1 MTRRRKSDPDS
12 RTVVRQPEQSLE
24 ERVLDLAAPLIERL
38 GAHPA
43 LDDVQRAVEL
53 AVTFWN
59 ASVDA
64 SGFWG
69 DRDPRQLNALKR
81 KMTGRK
87 AAPGDAELFEL
98 LSGRWRDRKL
108 DCDPRLVGTWSLEP
122 GSDGEPRLSCDVEL
136 PDGVELEIPPPLEK
150 RVGIGG
156 RFLDEVRIPLTA
168 TSLLSFPVQQHRGTL
183 DSDGTAT
190 VHTKMPTAVALFAEG
205 VLPPKGG
212 AAVELV
218 VQGRKLGAMVLTAV
232 RCDAHGGYNDVA
244 VLVFKPAAGVAS

>member
-1 MTRRRKSDPDS
+1 M
-12 RTVVRQPEQSLE
+12 VRQPEQSLE

-38 GAHPA
+38 GPDPA
-43 LDDVQRAVEL
+43 PDDLHRAVEL
-53 AVTFWN
+53 AVAFWN
-59 ASVDA
+59 ASSNA
-64 SGFWG
+64 SNFWG
-69 DRDPRQLNALKR
+69 DPDPRQLGALKR
-81 KMTGRK
+81 KMTAKK

-108 DCDPRLVGTWSLEP
+108 DFDPRLVGTWSLEP
-122 GSDGEPRLSCDVEL
+122 GSDGEPRLSCDMEL
-136 PDGVELEIPPPLEK
+136 PDGVELEVPPPLEQ
-150 RVGIGG
+150 RVAIGG

-212 AAVELV
+212 PAVEMMI
-218 VQGRKLGAMVLTAV
+218 QGRKLGAMVLTAV
-232 RCDAHGGYNDVA
+232 RCEANGGYNDVA
-244 VLVFKPAAGVAS
+244 ELVFKPAKCATLSA